1 VYEGREALDFSGPLA
16 AASFVSSDRY
26 LDFKRLPGRV
36 SRCQDNG
43 MPDQVDR
50 LVAAWRRE
58 RPDLD
63 VEPLEVLS
71 RVSRLAR
78 HLQLARKEA
87 FGRLSLQQAH
97 FDVLAALRRS
107 GPPYEMTPG
116 ELIAETLVSSGTMT
130 HRVDQMEAS
139 GLVARQPDPADGRV
153 VRVRLTAKGMRAV
166 DTALANLLE
175 RERSLLLSLTLKERA
190 RLARLLRSLLEPFD
204 QDWDVHSAAD
214 SPVRG
219 Q

>member
-1 VYEGREALDFSGPLA
+1 
-16 AASFVSSDRY
+16 
-26 LDFKRLPGRV
+26 
-36 SRCQDNG
+36 

>member
-1 VYEGREALDFSGPLA
+1 
-16 AASFVSSDRY
+16 
-26 LDFKRLPGRV
+26 
-36 SRCQDNG
+36 

-78 HLQLARKEA
+78 HLQLARHEA
-87 FGRLSLQQAH
+87 FGRLALPQSH

-116 ELIAETLVSSGTMT
+116 ELMAETLVSSGTMT
-130 HRVDQMEAS
+130 HRVDQMEAA
-139 GLVARQPDPADGRV
+139 GLVSRQPDAADGRV
-153 VRVRLTAKGMRAV
+153 VRVRLLSKGLQAV
-166 DTALANLLE
+166 DSALANLLE
-175 RERSLLLSLTLKERA
+175 RERNLLINLTVAEQA
-190 RLARLLRSLLEPFD
+190 RLARLLRRLLEPFD
-204 QDWDVHSAAD
+204 QA
-214 SPVRG
+214 
-219 Q
+219 

>member
-1 VYEGREALDFSGPLA
+1 VDEGGQPLDFRRLLA
-16 AASFVSSDRY
+16 APDVVPPGRY
-26 LDFKRLPGRV
+26 LDFKRLQRHV
-36 SRCQDNG
+36 SRCQDNV

-50 LVAAWRRE
+50 LVADWRRE

-78 HLQLARKEA
+78 HLELARKEA
-87 FGRLSLQQAH
+87 FGRLSLPQAH

-116 ELIAETLVSSGTMT
+116 ELMAETLVSSGTMT

-139 GLVARQPDPADGRV
+139 GLVARKPDPADGRV
-153 VRVRLTAKGMRAV
+153 VRVRLTAKGVRAV
-166 DTALANLLE
+166 DSALANLLE
-175 RERSLLLSLTLKERA
+175 RERKLLVSLTVAEQA
-190 RLARLLRSLLEPFD
+190 RLAKLLRRLLEPFD
-204 QDWDVHSAAD
+204 QD
-214 SPVRG
+214 
-219 Q
+219 

>member
-1 VYEGREALDFSGPLA
+1 
-16 AASFVSSDRY
+16 
-26 LDFKRLPGRV
+26 
-36 SRCQDNG
+36 

-78 HLQLARKEA
+78 HLQLARHEA
-87 FGRLSLQQAH
+87 FGRLALPQSH

-116 ELIAETLVSSGTMT
+116 ELMAETLVSSGTMT
-130 HRVDQMEAS
+130 HRVDQMEAA
-139 GLVARQPDPADGRV
+139 GLVSRQPDAADGRV
-153 VRVRLTAKGMRAV
+153 VRVRLLPKGLQAV
-166 DTALANLLE
+166 DSALANLLE
-175 RERSLLLSLTLKERA
+175 RERNLLINLTVAEQA
-190 RLARLLRSLLEPFD
+190 RLARLLRRLLEPFD
-204 QDWDVHSAAD
+204 QA
-214 SPVRG
+214 
-219 Q
+219 